1 MIKQRELV
9 NNLCAMKM
17 NVKSYIVGIGVIT
30 AIVFSSCNN
39 GPDAPDELDQWY
51 EDVAAIDAYLASSGT
66 TNVIED
72 PSGIRMVI
80 TSLGT
85 GLPAQ
90 GNNGVDVDYVGRR
103 FSDKFLFDQGNIRQ
117 NLVPLIDGWEIALSK
132 LPVGSEAK
140 IYIPSLLGYGTA
152 GSGSAIPPNEILE
165 FDIVFNE
172 VVLSN
177 TEIEK
182 FKTDTTAIDQYLATK
197 SITAITD
204 PTGLRYVINTPG
216 AGATATWY
224 DKLKLKYT
232 IKLLTDDANS
242 VITLEREPDEGFF
255 SRPVDYIHGLKIG
268 LQKLSIGSKA
278 TFYIPSGYAFG
289 PEGATDANTGASIPA
304 NANLIVE
311 VELVDIN

>member
-1 MIKQRELV
+1 
-9 NNLCAMKM
+9 MKM
-17 NVKSYIVGIGVIT
+17 NVKNFIVGIGVIT
-30 AIVFSSCNN
+30 AIVFSSCND
-39 GPDAPDELDQWY
+39 GPDAPNELDQWLK
-51 EDVAAIDAYLASSGT
+51 DVEAIDTYLASSGT
-66 TNVIED
+66 TAIED

-80 TSLGT
+80 TTLGT

-117 NLVPLIDGWEIALSK
+117 NLAPLIDGWEFALSK

-172 VVLSN
+172 VVLST

-182 FKTDTTAIDQYLATK
+182 FKTDTTAIDQYLTTK
-197 SITAITD
+197 GITAIKD
-204 PTGLRYVINTPG
+204 PTGLRYVITTPG

-224 DKLKLKYT
+224 DKLELKYT
-232 IKLLTDDANS
+232 IKLLTDDSNS
-242 VITLEREPDEGFF
+242 VITLDREPTDDFF
-255 SRPVDYIHGLKIG
+255 NRPVDYIHGMKIG

-278 TFYIPSGYAFG
+278 TLYIPSGHAFG
-289 PEGATDANTGASIPA
+289 PEGATDNNSGATIPA

-311 VELVDIN
+311 VELIDIKS